1 MKPRAGR
8 WSKRDVEWRKRFR
21 CGESA
26 GHRGSGEGGEHC
38 LPNVPAPFASVS
50 HPFHKKRIFRRSG
63 PSWGQAPWRALGD
76 EPLGTAVGDRHVP
89 AGWSGAGALG
99 TGMWGEGCWTGAVGE
114 VAVGTDT
121 AQAVEDGARTVGR
134 APGVSPHLAP
144 AMGTCTT
151 LGAVGVGLSAHP
163 QSAAP
168 ASDWG
173 QAMGDRPIR
182 SSDGGQAHTLVH
194 TLVHTLDIL

>member
-1 MKPRAGR
+1 MLNGGSDCAAENQQDIEAAAKGENIVYPTSPPR
-8 WSKRDVEWRKRFR
+8 SPVFR
-21 CGESA
+21 TPSTKKESFDDPARPGDRHLGE
-26 GHRGSGEGGEHC
+26 
-38 LPNVPAPFASVS
+38 V
-50 HPFHKKRIFRRSG
+50 
-63 PSWGQAPWRALGD
+63 PWRALGD